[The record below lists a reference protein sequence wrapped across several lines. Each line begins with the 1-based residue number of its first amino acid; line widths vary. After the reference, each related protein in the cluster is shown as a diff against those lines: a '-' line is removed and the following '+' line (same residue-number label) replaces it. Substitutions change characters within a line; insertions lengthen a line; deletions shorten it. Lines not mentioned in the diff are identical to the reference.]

1 MRQRNLLA
9 AISLPLAIISAAGAF
24 APRALADGPPAAVIG
39 ALDGPAT
46 VTDASGHAQA
56 AHVFDW
62 VNADTTLE
70 TGAGAHLTLAFANG
84 RRYEMRENA
93 RLTVMAAGATNLSGP
108 VRPLTPVPPMPKLPA
123 VAPGSGASVQS
134 GAVRVRSI
142 GIVRECRYP
151 RDGYTTLA
159 DRAVLRYKAPA
170 AAYRVEILDD
180 SGNMI
185 YQTES
190 ASAEVAVPAGTLHAG
205 VHYSWRLRASD
216 SSGTIRDRAEFTTLS
231 DDDAARRAAFVAGFP
246 ERDADTL
253 ELLAQVDLRLGLL
266 LDARDELR
274 DAMANSTH
282 SDRVEK
288 LLREIESETG
298 GN

>member
-1 MRQRNLLA
+1 MRHRTLIA
-9 AISLPLAIISAAGAF
+9 GIAVPLAVFSASAAF
-24 APRALADGPPAAVIG
+24 AADPPAAVIA
-39 ALDGPAT
+39 ALGGTAT
-46 VTDASGHAQA
+46 MTDASGRTQAVHA
-56 AHVFDW
+56 FDW
-62 VNADTTLE
+62 VNPETTLE

-93 RLTVMAAGATNLSGP
+93 RLTVIAAGATNLSGP
-108 VRPLTPVPPMPKLPA
+108 VHPLAPVPPMPKLPA
-123 VAPGSGASVQS
+123 VAPGSGASIQS

-142 GIVRECRYP
+142 PPVRECRYP
-151 RDGYTTLA
+151 RDGYTTQA
-159 DRAVLRYKAPA
+159 DRAVLRFKAPA
-170 AAYRVEILDD
+170 GSYRVEILDD
-180 SGNMI
+180 SGSVI
-185 YQTES
+185 FKTETS
-190 ASAEVAVPAGTLHAG
+190 AAEVAVPAGTLRAG
-205 VHYSWRLRASD
+205 VHYSWRVLGPGGSE
-216 SSGTIRDRAEFTTLS
+216 TIRDRAEFTTLS
-231 DDDAARRAAFVAGFP
+231 DDDAARRAAFIAGFP

-274 DAMANSTH
+274 EAAAHSPH

>member
-1 MRQRNLLA
+1 
-9 AISLPLAIISAAGAF
+9 
-24 APRALADGPPAAVIG
+24 
-39 ALDGPAT
+39 
-46 VTDASGHAQA
+46 
-56 AHVFDW
+56 
-62 VNADTTLE
+62 
-70 TGAGAHLTLAFANG
+70 
-84 RRYEMRENA
+84 
-93 RLTVMAAGATNLSGP
+93 
-108 VRPLTPVPPMPKLPA
+108 
-123 VAPGSGASVQS
+123 
-134 GAVRVRSI
+134 
-142 GIVRECRYP
+142 
-151 RDGYTTLA
+151 
-159 DRAVLRYKAPA
+159 VLRYKAPA